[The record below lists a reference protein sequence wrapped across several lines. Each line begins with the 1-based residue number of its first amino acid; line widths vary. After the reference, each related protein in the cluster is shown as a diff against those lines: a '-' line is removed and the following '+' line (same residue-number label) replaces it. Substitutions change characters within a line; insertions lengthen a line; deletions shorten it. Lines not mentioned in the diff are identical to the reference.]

1 MDLGYTIDIK
11 IPEILMKVRFFAMT
25 VLLIFV
31 SAFSACSSNPVVK
44 RVDPG
49 RQIDLSGYWN
59 DTDVRI
65 VCEALIKDCLNS
77 PGVAQAIRA
86 KAGNLPGGKKPVVLV
101 GRFRNES
108 DEHID
113 TAIISNT
120 MEVTIFNSGKLD
132 FVAGGSTRD
141 EIRAER
147 QDQQINASEA
157 TASALSKE
165 TGADFLLTGTVRTII
180 DRAGNTT
187 VRTYFVNTEM
197 SDIETNQRMWMGQNS
212 DIKKVITRSK
222 AKL

>member
-1 MDLGYTIDIK
+1 
-11 IPEILMKVRFFAMT
+11 MKVRFFAVAV
-25 VLLIFV
+25 VLISVL
-31 SAFSACSSNPVVK
+31 AFSACSSSPSVK
-44 RVDPG
+44 RVDSG
-49 RQIDLSGYWN
+49 SRIDLSGYWN

-65 VCEALIKDCLNS
+65 ICEALIKDLLNS
-77 PGVAQAIRA
+77 PMVDQAIKA
-86 KAGNLPGGKKPVVLV
+86 KAGSSPGGKKPMVLV

-113 TAIISNT
+113 TVIISNT

-147 QDQQINASEA
+147 QDQQSNASEA
-157 TASALSKE
+157 TASALAKE

-187 VRTYFVNTEM
+187 VRTYFVNAEM
-197 SDIETNQRMWMGQNS
+197 SNIETNQRMWMGQNS
-212 DIKKVITRSK
+212 DIKKIITRAK